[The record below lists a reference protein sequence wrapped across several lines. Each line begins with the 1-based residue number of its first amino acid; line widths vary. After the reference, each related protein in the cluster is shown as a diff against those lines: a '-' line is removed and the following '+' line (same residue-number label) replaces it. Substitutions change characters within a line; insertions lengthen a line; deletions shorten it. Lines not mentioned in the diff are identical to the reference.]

1 MGGTMRGE
9 AAEVNGRRDGTLRR
23 SIVGAFAMQALL
35 IASVVCGA
43 PHHCSGGGGPL
54 SPEEL
59 ALVLGGQSEA
69 ELEASEPPAGDHL
82 LDRER
87 RRAESY
93 RKLSPHEIV
102 GIGNLRSHRVRFL
115 LEYDERLKGETLCDE
130 GAEMVGLF
138 YEFGTDFRSQ
148 SMAISFAA
156 ERLET
161 TPMSADARE
170 RMMDV
175 VYRGLADERDARIRL
190 TAVTWIGRHS
200 PVFLEETPV
209 VLGLIDAASNDPDD
223 RVRQRADEV
232 LRTWYGF

>member
-1 MGGTMRGE
+1 MPGE
-9 AAEVNGRRDGTLRR
+9 TIDRRFWRMARVVVL
-23 SIVGAFAMQALL
+23 AFFALPA
-35 IASVVCGA
+35 ASVFAA
-43 PHHCSGGGGPL
+43 PHHCGGGGGPL

-59 ALVLGGQSEA
+59 ALVLGVRSEA
-69 ELEASEPPAGDHL
+69 EPEASEPPAGDHL

-93 RKLSPHEIV
+93 RKLSPAEIV
-102 GIGNLRSHRVRFL
+102 GVGRFRSNRVRFL
-115 LEYDERLKGETLCDE
+115 FEYDERLKGETLCDE

-138 YEFGTDFRSQ
+138 YEFGADFRSQ

-161 TPMSADARE
+161 TPMSPDARE

-175 VYRGLADERDARIRL
+175 VYRGLSDERDARIRL

-209 VLGLIDAASNDPDD
+209 VLGLIDAASSDPDE
-223 RVRQRADEV
+223 RVRRRADEV